1 MFRYFRFTTLGIANM
16 KPSEIFKSKRE
27 AIRRVVESHRSR
39 NPRLFGFVL
48 YGEDL
53 GENDLDLLVDA
64 LPGATLLDLG
74 AIQAELEKLLGVPV
88 EVITPAN
95 LPSRHRDRVLT
106 EAIPV

>member
-1 MFRYFRFTTLGIANM
+1 M
-16 KPSEIFKSKRE
+16 KPSEIFKSRRGI
-27 AIRRVVESHRSR
+27 IRQIVESYSHC
-39 NPRLFGFVL
+39 NPRLFAFVL

-64 LPGATLLDLG
+64 LPGATHLDLG
-74 AIQAELEKLLGVPV
+74 AIQFELEKSLGVPV
-88 EVITPAN
+88 EVITPAD

>member
-1 MFRYFRFTTLGIANM
+1 
-16 KPSEIFKSKRE
+16 
-27 AIRRVVESHRSR
+27 
-39 NPRLFGFVL
+39 
-48 YGEDL
+48 L

-74 AIQAELEKLLGVPV
+74 AIQFELEKSLGVPV
-88 EVITPAN
+88 EVITPAD

>member
-1 MFRYFRFTTLGIANM
+1 M
-16 KPSEIFKSKRE
+16 KPSEIFKSRRGI
-27 AIRRVVESHRSR
+27 IRRVVESYRHS
-39 NPRLFGFVL
+39 NPRLFAFVL

-74 AIQAELEKLLGVPV
+74 AIQFELEKALGVPV
-88 EVITPAN
+88 EVITPSD
-95 LPSRHRDRVLT
+95 LPSRHRDRVIN

>member
-1 MFRYFRFTTLGIANM
+1 M
-16 KPSEIFKSKRE
+16 KPSEIFRSYRAE
-27 AIRRVVESHRSR
+27 IRRVVEKHRSS
-39 NPRLFGFVL
+39 NPRLFAFVL

-64 LPGATLLDLG
+64 LPGSTLQDLG

-88 EVITPAN
+88 EVITPAD
-95 LPSRHRDRVLT
+95 LPSRHRDKVLQ